1 MTTNDVKMKF
11 VELRAKGNSFDKIAN
26 MLKKSKQT
34 LINWESEFK
43 EEISNLKSIELD
55 TLYEQFYVTKEARIK
70 KLGGILEKIEK
81 ELDKRDLTQIP
92 TETLFNLFLKY
103 QSKLSDEFIEPDFKS
118 EDEVKKIKNRRV
130 MDNFSTY

>member
-70 KLGGILEKIEK
+70 KLGGI
-81 ELDKRDLTQIP
+81 
-92 TETLFNLFLKY
+92 
-103 QSKLSDEFIEPDFKS
+103 
-118 EDEVKKIKNRRV
+118 
-130 MDNFSTY
+130 